1 MFSDSLQIPHS
12 YSQLDQMLVRRD
24 IQCVYVADHPRD
36 HARSV
41 LAALDAGKHVLC
53 EAPLALDMAS
63 AEEARYRAA
72 LRGLLLGINAPWR
85 ADPAIQRLQQLIIDR
100 EIGDLL
106 GGRIVNAGLLP
117 LAQQGWRLLPNGGG
131 VHFDR
136 TQRDLDLLSFLTAKE
151 VYEVYATSSNQI
163 LGTRSKLEVPED
175 LVSIVTL
182 DNDGPIFQLYDSF
195 LTPHVASSVEVF
207 GSNGCAVATD
217 WFNSNVPTS
226 LEVARNSQWHTIKTP
241 HIDPYASTF
250 EAFATAI
257 QSGSRLL
264 ATGDDGLYALD
275 VTLAVQESFVKHR
288 PISRRRLE

>member
-1 MFSDSLQIPHS
+1 MFSDSLHIPHS
-12 YSQLDQMLVRRD
+12 YSQLEQMLERRD
-24 IQCVYVADHPRD
+24 IQCVYVANHPRD

-53 EAPLALDMAS
+53 EAPLALS
-63 AEEARYRAA
+63 VTIAEEARYKAT

-85 ADPAIQRLQQLIIDR
+85 ADPAIQRLQQLIMDR

-136 TQRDLDLLSFLTAKE
+136 TQRDLDLLSFLTGKE
-151 VYEVYATSSNQI
+151 VCEVYATSSNQI
-163 LGTRSKLEVPED
+163 LGTRSRLEVPED

-182 DNDGPIFQLYDSF
+182 DHAGPSFQLYDSF
-195 LTPHVASSVEVF
+195 LTPHIASAVEIF

-217 WFNSNVPTS
+217 WFNSTVPTS
-226 LEVARNSQWHTIKTP
+226 LEVARNNQWQTIKTP
-241 HIDPYASTF
+241 HIDPYTATF

-288 PISRRRLE
+288 PISRRRRD